1 MNDQE
6 RLKWAFEQSQTF
18 FKLLTTI
25 RSRRVGRG
33 YRIDSG
39 TEPEHPVTG
48 RTLKQEDGP
57 TKFVSKKDPLPLTR
71 LEEALIMLGGV
82 RP

>member
-1 MNDQE
+1 MNDRE
-6 RLKWAFEQSQTF
+6 RLKYAFEESGTF

-39 TEPEHPVTG
+39 SEMKHPAGT
-48 RTLKQEDGP
+48 
-57 TKFVSKKDPLPLTR
+57 TR
-71 LEEALIMLGGV
+71 K
-82 RP
+82 P